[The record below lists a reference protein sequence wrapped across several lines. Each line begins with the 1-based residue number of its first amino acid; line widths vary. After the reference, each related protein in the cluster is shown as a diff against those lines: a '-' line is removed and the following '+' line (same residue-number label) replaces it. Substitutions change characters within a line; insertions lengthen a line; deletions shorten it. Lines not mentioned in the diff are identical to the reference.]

1 MVTASGTLFMEKLL
15 SNNLFYFFLTREFEV
30 VMYKLQLDR
39 ELTKVLAGASKEIR
53 DWVVNAI
60 ANIVVADNIIEKH
73 EFVALQ
79 EAIGLLD
86 NKDEIHD
93 LMNKV
98 KERKLDEVEKIS
110 VDSEIALNV
119 FFYLAAI
126 AVIDGN
132 LKKSEADLLK
142 KCGVCL
148 DLENDLIRAVTNWSL
163 KQMGINSKFSQDLKS
178 SNKERE
184 RIVNS
189 TIIN

>member
-1 MVTASGTLFMEKLL
+1 
-15 SNNLFYFFLTREFEV
+15 
-30 VMYKLQLDR
+30 MYKLQLDR
-39 ELTKVLAGASKEIR
+39 EFSQDLFSGSSKEIR

-98 KERKLDEVEKIS
+98 KERKLDEIEKIS
-110 VDSEIALNV
+110 MDPDFALNV
-119 FFYLAAI
+119 FFILAAI

-132 LKKSEADLLK
+132 LKKSEADMLK

-148 DLENDLIRAVTNWSL
+148 DLEDDFIRAVTNWSL
-163 KQMGINSKFSQDLKS
+163 TVSYTHLTLPTKA
-178 SNKERE
+178 
-184 RIVNS
+184 
-189 TIIN
+189 

>member
-1 MVTASGTLFMEKLL
+1 M
-15 SNNLFYFFLTREFEV
+15 
-30 VMYKLQLDR
+30 
-39 ELTKVLAGASKEIR
+39 
-53 DWVVNAI
+53 
-60 ANIVVADNIIEKH
+60 
-73 EFVALQ
+73 Q

-98 KERKLDEVEKIS
+98 KERKLDEIEKIS
-110 VDSEIALNV
+110 MDPGFALNV
-119 FFYLAAI
+119 FFILAAI

-148 DLENDLIRAVTNWSL
+148 DLENDLIRAVTSWTL
-163 KQMGINSKFSQDLKS
+163 KQMSINNKFSIDLNS
-178 SNKERE
+178 SNKDRE
-184 RIVNS
+184 RIINS

>member
-1 MVTASGTLFMEKLL
+1 
-15 SNNLFYFFLTREFEV
+15 
-30 VMYKLQLDR
+30 MYKLQLDR
-39 ELTKVLAGASKEIR
+39 ELTKVVSGSSKEVR

-73 EFVALQ
+73 EFIALQ

-86 NKDEIHD
+86 DKDEIHN

-98 KERKLDEVEKIS
+98 KERKLDKVEKIS
-110 VDSEIALNV
+110 MDPGFALNV
-119 FFYLAAI
+119 FFILAAI
-126 AVIDGN
+126 SVIDGN

-148 DLENDLIRAVTNWSL
+148 DLEDDLIRAVTRWSL
-163 KQMGINSKFSQDLKS
+163 KQMEVNSKFSKDLKS

-184 RIVNS
+184 RIINS

>member
-1 MVTASGTLFMEKLL
+1 
-15 SNNLFYFFLTREFEV
+15 
-30 VMYKLQLDR
+30 MYKLYLDR
-39 ELTKVLAGASKEIR
+39 ELTKDLAGASKEIR

-73 EFVALQ
+73 EFIALQ

-98 KERKLDEVEKIS
+98 KERKLDEIEKIS
-110 VDSEIALNV
+110 IDPGVALNV

-132 LKKSEADLLK
+132 LKKSEADVLK
-142 KCGVCL
+142 KCGVLL
-148 DLENDLIRAVTNWSL
+148 DLEDDLIRAVTRWSL
-163 KQMGINSKFSQDLKS
+163 KQMEINSKFSLDLKS
-178 SNKERE
+178 NNKERE

>member
-1 MVTASGTLFMEKLL
+1 
-15 SNNLFYFFLTREFEV
+15 
-30 VMYKLQLDR
+30 MYKLQLDR
-39 ELTKVLAGASKEIR
+39 DLTKVLEGASKEIR

-86 NKDEIHD
+86 NKEEIQD

-110 VDSEIALNV
+110 MDPSFALNV
-119 FFYLAAI
+119 FFILAAI

-148 DLENDLIRAVTNWSL
+148 DLEEDLIRAVTTWTM
-163 KQMGINSKFSQDLKS
+163 KQMTINNKFSKDLNS
-178 SNKERE
+178 SNKDRE
-184 RIVNS
+184 RIIDS

>member
-1 MVTASGTLFMEKLL
+1 
-15 SNNLFYFFLTREFEV
+15 
-30 VMYKLQLDR
+30 MYKLQLDR
-39 ELTKVLAGASKEIR
+39 ELTKVLSGSTKEIK

-110 VDSEIALNV
+110 IDSGFAINV

-148 DLENDLIRAVTNWSL
+148 DLENDLIRAVTHWTL
-163 KQMGINSKFSQDLKS
+163 QQMRINSNFSKDLNN
-178 SNKERE
+178 SNKDRE
-184 RIVNS
+184 RIINS

>member
-1 MVTASGTLFMEKLL
+1 
-15 SNNLFYFFLTREFEV
+15 
-30 VMYKLQLDR
+30 MYKLQLDR
-39 ELTKVLAGASKEIR
+39 ELTKVLAGSSKEIR

-98 KERKLDEVEKIS
+98 KERKLDEIEKIS
-110 VDSEIALNV
+110 MDPGFALNV
-119 FFYLAAI
+119 FFILAAI

-148 DLENDLIRAVTNWSL
+148 DLENDLIRAVTSWTMN
-163 KQMGINSKFSQDLKS
+163 QMRINNNFRKDLNS
-178 SNKERE
+178 SNKDRE
-184 RIVNS
+184 RIINS

>member
-1 MVTASGTLFMEKLL
+1 
-15 SNNLFYFFLTREFEV
+15 
-30 VMYKLQLDR
+30 MYKLQLDR

-148 DLENDLIRAVTNWSL
+148 DLENDLIRAVTQWSL
-163 KQMGINSKFSQDLKS
+163 KQMEINSKFSLDLKS
-178 SNKERE
+178 NNKERE

>member
-1 MVTASGTLFMEKLL
+1 
-15 SNNLFYFFLTREFEV
+15 
-30 VMYKLQLDR
+30 MYKLQLDR
-39 ELTKVLAGASKEIR
+39 ELTKVLEGASKEIR

-163 KQMGINSKFSQDLKS
+163 KQMEINSKFSQDLKS
-178 SNKERE
+178 NNKDRE

>member
-1 MVTASGTLFMEKLL
+1 
-15 SNNLFYFFLTREFEV
+15 
-30 VMYKLQLDR
+30 MYKLQLDR
-39 ELTKVLAGASKEIR
+39 ELTKDIAGASKEIR

-110 VDSEIALNV
+110 MDPGFALNV

-132 LKKSEADLLK
+132 LKKSEANVLK
-142 KCGVCL
+142 KCGVFL
-148 DLENDLIRAVTNWSL
+148 DLEDDLIRAVTRWSL
-163 KQMGINSKFSQDLKS
+163 KQMEVNSKFSKDLKS
-178 SNKERE
+178 SNNERE
-184 RIVNS
+184 RIINS

>member
-1 MVTASGTLFMEKLL
+1 
-15 SNNLFYFFLTREFEV
+15 
-30 VMYKLQLDR
+30 MYKLYLDR
-39 ELTKVLAGASKEIR
+39 ELTKDLAGASKEIR

-86 NKDEIHD
+86 NKNEIHD

-110 VDSEIALNV
+110 MDPGFALNV

-126 AVIDGN
+126 SVIDGN
-132 LKKSEADLLK
+132 LKKSEANVLK
-142 KCGVCL
+142 KCGVLL
-148 DLENDLIRAVTNWSL
+148 DLEEDLIRAVTRWSL
-163 KQMGINSKFSQDLKS
+163 KQMEVNSKFSKDLKS

-184 RIVNS
+184 RIINS

>member
-1 MVTASGTLFMEKLL
+1 MVTASGTFFMKKLL
-15 SNNLFYFFLTREFEV
+15 SNNLFYFFLTRGFEV

-39 ELTKVLAGASKEIR
+39 ELTKVLAGSSKEIR

-110 VDSEIALNV
+110 MDPGFALNV
-119 FFYLAAI
+119 FFILAAI

-148 DLENDLIRAVTNWSL
+148 DLENDLIRAVTSWTMT
-163 KQMGINSKFSQDLKS
+163 QMNINSKFSKDLNS
-178 SNKERE
+178 SNKDRE
-184 RIVNS
+184 RIINS

>member
-1 MVTASGTLFMEKLL
+1 
-15 SNNLFYFFLTREFEV
+15 
-30 VMYKLQLDR
+30 MYKLQLDR
-39 ELTKVLAGASKEIR
+39 ELTKVLAGSSKESR

-73 EFVALQ
+73 EFIALQ

-163 KQMGINSKFSQDLKS
+163 KQMEINSKFSKDLNS

-184 RIVNS
+184 RIIDS